1 MYSIP
6 GSRLLLLPDSWAFS
20 RTGLSAAESPPRGPE
35 ICLPRQST
43 YAQEEV
49 EDSGPQVFPGLASV
63 LRQNL
68 VRLARVPGS
77 ERLGCVIIDQVLCVL
92 SGGNSGTGWCG
103 RWLVQGTVEVLF
115 LVLEETVA
123 QDGQDH
129 YDTDGQ
135 QYSNSYLHGA
145 CTGNRAFPPK
155 TEHILLGDA
164 TTGLKTLLFLL
175 KVVLVPVAT
184 TIGEAGTAFTE
195 WVVIPA
201 WDVLLAKSSVWQL
214 CTVPFVTEEVDTLK
228 FIKAAAIFFTGGL
241 IGAIRAVR
249 RVITL

>member
-1 MYSIP
+1 M
-6 GSRLLLLPDSWAFS
+6 
-20 RTGLSAAESPPRGPE
+20 E
-35 ICLPRQST
+35 
-43 YAQEEV
+43 
-49 EDSGPQVFPGLASV
+49 
-63 LRQNL
+63 
-68 VRLARVPGS
+68 
-77 ERLGCVIIDQVLCVL
+77 VLC
-92 SGGNSGTGWCG
+92 
-103 RWLVQGTVEVLF
+103 

-129 YDTDGQ
+129 YDADGQ

-145 CTGNRAFPPK
+145 CTGNGAFPPK

-201 WDVLLAKSSVWQL
+201 RDVLLAKSSVWQL

-228 FIKAAAIFFTGGL
+228 FIKATAIFFTGGL

-249 RVITL
+249 RVITLQEAVDAAAIAALELRAMAAAGAHWMGVR